1 MLKGNLT
8 PLLYVKDV
16 RRSVEFYCGV
26 LGFEH
31 VGWWDEERGEYVRE
45 WTSSASPDFVELGA
59 GNLRLQLH
67 AEAEEEASSGRMGG
81 VVLHLE
87 VENADQYHERVQEF
101 GSRSE
106 RPKDQPW
113 GWRQFFVTDPDGH
126 RWAFHHVIAERR

>member
-31 VGWWDEERGEYVRE
+31 IGWWDDVRGSYVRE
-45 WTSSASPDFVELGA
+45 WTSSATPDFVELRA
-59 GNLRLQLH
+59 GNLVLQLH
-67 AEAEEEASSGRMGG
+67 AEGEEEPSGRVGG

-87 VENADQYHERVQEF
+87 VEDADRYHQRVQEC
-101 GSRSE
+101 GGRSE

-126 RWAFHHVIAERR
+126 RWAFHHVLR

>member
-31 VGWWDEERGEYVRE
+31 VGWWDDGRGVYVRDWSGPGE
-45 WTSSASPDFVELGA
+45 PDFVELRA
-59 GNLRLQLH
+59 GNLVLQLH
-67 AEAEEEASSGRMGG
+67 AAGEDDPSGPVGG
-81 VVLHLE
+81 VILHFE
-87 VENADQYHERVQEF
+87 VEDADQYHHRIQEK
-101 GSRSE
+101 GGRSE

-126 RWAFHHVIAERR
+126 RWAFHHVIAH